1 MKILIFLIL
10 VFNINLKTFSQDTVK
25 IPQEELENFFLAL
38 DTLQYQDSIKTI
50 LIKDFE
56 SQIINYKILTKQDS
70 LLLLFKKQ
78 ETELL
83 NQQINLHLD
92 RLKVIDRWYHKPW
105 VGFVGG
111 ISSTLLII
119 HIIDYSL
126 PQ

>member
-92 RLKVIDRWYHKPW
+92 RLKIIDRWYHKPW

>member
-10 VFNINLKTFSQDTVK
+10 VFNINLKTFSQDIVK

-92 RLKVIDRWYHKPW
+92 RLKIIDRWYHKPW

>member
-119 HIIDYSL
+119 HII
-126 PQ
+126 

>member
-70 LLLLFKKQ
+70 LLLSFKKQ